1 MRLLEIKNWY
11 VACIGFG
18 VSKWFKGIE
27 MLHSTDCSL
36 IDVSW
41 EPPHCLL
48 SIHTLQND
56 MVSIATVLMYKS

>member
-27 MLHSTDCSL
+27 MLHSTDRILTDGS
-36 IDVSW
+36 
-41 EPPHCLL
+41 
-48 SIHTLQND
+48 
-56 MVSIATVLMYKS
+56 